1 MNPLLFLFGLDIG
14 LLALAYWA
22 GSLLGLLLV
31 MGLCFAI
38 ALGLI
43 LFSTA
48 APEPEIV
55 GKGLEFVQTAL
66 DTLRKGV
73 SAKKLVV
80 EV

>member
-1 MNPLLFLFGLDIG
+1 MNPLLILFGLDIG

-31 MGLCFAI
+31 MGLCFVI

-48 APEPEIV
+48 SPEQEPEWQE
-55 GKGLEFVQTAL
+55 GGLHSAL
-66 DTLRKGV
+66 GPYFSSFATL
-73 SAKKLVV
+73 
-80 EV
+80 EH

>member
-31 MGLCFAI
+31 LGLCFAI

-48 APEPEIV
+48 APEPEIEMPE
-55 GKGLEFVQTAL
+55 GGLPSPLGPYFSSFA
-66 DTLRKGV
+66 TLER
-73 SAKKLVV
+73 
-80 EV
+80 